1 MSLRDHGA
9 QVDTLRTDQ
18 HDLLRRHR
26 AEALDAMLVASSAY
40 RGTARLR
47 ETPEGSAL
55 LQEPPERL
63 VSVSVSAAAAAVER
77 RRLQEVAAR
86 ENGVVR
92 VESADVFPAQ
102 VLETLKRRRLPYEA
116 QDVEL
121 LLDLGAS
128 TMRPDRAWARSFE
141 TLSFGVAAARHL
153 LGAEP
158 GAPTVI
164 AALERAASA
173 VDGLGSGANGD
184 VESVRR
190 RIRALLAANVPGG
203 LLDLSIV
210 DPRDGWAEPACEA
223 LRRESERWSGTQELL
238 ALLAEATRPRPTK
251 AWRRRSVELAASHP
265 GYGDL
270 LFRLLTPLLTIELAS
285 SGVPWPPMWLLAP
298 QNEVLARGAAWAT
311 ADVDE
316 PWVTPLLGRLALR
329 CAAPSPHPT
338 VTTALSQAVASGAV
352 EALAS
357 IGTTPARAELRML
370 LGEIRRRDLL
380 KRIAAIV
387 GEPVDETLARDDRVR
402 REKRRAVRRNVD
414 PVAKER
420 RRAASAFARHDLAPA
435 LRRAGFDDSTGR
447 TFWRSLEDRVEMLH
461 WRVHGGGLTLELGV
475 WFRFVPRAYAVPEH
489 EGRLRPGEF
498 HCDIRGNVHAWHDDL
513 SSAGRASGLW
523 FARWRPL
530 PVVLRWLLEGS
541 QSEEAFGWG
550 APDSA
555 RRAVLA
561 GYVAR
566 ETGDRLTARKQ
577 LRSVAR
583 VHRNELEQRRVE
595 RPGDATPEWE
605 AWVARLQAD
614 ADAI

>member
-1 MSLRDHGA
+1 
-9 QVDTLRTDQ
+9 
-18 HDLLRRHR
+18 
-26 AEALDAMLVASSAY
+26 MLVASSAY

-47 ETPEGSAL
+47 ETSEGRVL
-55 LQEPPERL
+55 LQEAPERL
-63 VSVSVSAAAAAVER
+63 VSVGVSAAAAAVER

-92 VESADVFPAQ
+92 FESADVFPSQ

-116 QDVEL
+116 HDVEL

-128 TMRPDRAWARSFE
+128 TMRPDRALARSFE
-141 TLSFGVAAARHL
+141 ALSFGVAAARHL

-173 VDGLGSGANGD
+173 VDELGSGVNGD
-184 VESVRR
+184 AEGVRR

-223 LRRESERWSGTQELL
+223 LRLESETWGGTQELV

-251 AWRRRSVELAASHP
+251 AWRRRSAALAATHP

-270 LFRLLTPLLTIELAS
+270 LRRLLTPLLTIELTS

-298 QNEVLARGAAWAT
+298 QNEVLARGAALAT

-357 IGTTPARAELRML
+357 IGSAPASAELRML

-387 GEPVDETLARDDRVR
+387 GEPVGETLARDDRVR

-414 PVAKER
+414 PEAKER
-420 RRAASAFARHDLAPA
+420 QREASAFVRRDLAPA
-435 LRRAGFDDSTGR
+435 LQRAGFDDSEGR
-447 TFWRSLEDRVEMLH
+447 TFWRSLDDRVETLH
-461 WRVHGGGLTLELGV
+461 CKVRRGGLKLELGI
-475 WFRFVPRAYAVPEH
+475 WFRFVPRAYTVPEH
-489 EGRLRPGEF
+489 DGRPRPGEL
-498 HCDIRGNVHAWHDDL
+498 HCDIRGNVHAAHDDL
-513 SSAGRASGLW
+513 SSAGRTSGLW

-530 PVVLRWLLEGS
+530 PVVLRWLLEGTA
-541 QSEEAFGWG
+541 SEEAFGSG
-550 APDSA
+550 APGSA
-555 RRAVLA
+555 RHTVLT

-566 ETGDRLTARKQ
+566 EAGDRLRARKE
-577 LRSVAR
+577 LRRVAR
-583 VHRNELEQRRVE
+583 AYRNELEQRRLE
-595 RPGDATPEWE
+595 RPADVTPEWA
-605 AWVARLQAD
+605 AWVAQLQAD
-614 ADAI
+614 ADAT